1 MTESR
6 LVKCSDPECG
16 NEWMSS
22 AKDPR
27 CSDPDEV
34 CGRSRASPVE
44 DTNTKSGDD
53 TVSDT
58 DTTVD
63 TDGDTSGRT
72 PIFETVTKRT
82 GTDPDRPDR
91 RDTADDESDDGDD
104 DDVDPSEFPELDAD
118 DVRPFLVFAFGARG
132 TKDSDE
138 PMPGVASNRR
148 GDHWMLREHELDQL
162 ATAYARV
169 GNKYAPYL
177 LAEYTVEGMA
187 LLATAM
193 IAMPRIQEDRRRA
206 EQREKESIDTKND
219 AGNVRSDTSTESDQ
233 ETSTPIEEVAQ
244 DDETSGWQAGA
255 NA

>member
-104 DDVDPSEFPELDAD
+104 DDVDPSEFPELEPE
-118 DVRPFLVFAFGARG
+118 DVRPFLVTAFGGPPEKGDDPIPGYASQQRG
-132 TKDSDE
+132 EHWAMKD
-138 PMPGVASNRR
+138 
-148 GDHWMLREHELDQL
+148 HELDQL
-162 ATAYARV
+162 SRAYARV
-169 GNKYAPYL
+169 GNKYLPYIM
-177 LAEYTVEGMA
+177 AEYTVEGMA
-187 LLATAM
+187 LFATAM
-193 IAMPRIQEDRRRA
+193 VVMPRIQEDRRRA
-206 EQREKESIDTKND
+206 AKRKKAEKDTRSN